1 MCRGRSV
8 WACVCVCGGSV
19 ECVQREECVG
29 VCVGSV
35 ECVQREECVGVCV
48 GSVECVQ
55 REGYNILKSTY
66 SENSFV

>member
-35 ECVQREECVGVCV
+35 ECVQRE
-48 GSVECVQ
+48 
-55 REGYNILKSTY
+55 GYNILKSTY